1 MKHEGII
8 SKLTLEEKC
17 HLLSGRDF
25 WQTQSVKRLG
35 VENMMLSDGPM
46 VSASRKERATNWD

>member
-1 MKHEGII
+1 MKHQDLI
-8 SKLTLEEKC
+8 SRMTLEEKA

-35 VENMMLSDGPM
+35 IENMTLSDGPHGI
-46 VSASRKERATNWD
+46 R